1 MPPLINL
8 RRAAPMSRG
17 DISTGPSLL
26 SVTSAGFT
34 SSDSLTDDG
43 LLDTFLD

>member
-1 MPPLINL
+1 MNL
-8 RRAAPMSRG
+8 RRAAPMSSG

-26 SVTSAGFT
+26 SVTSVGLA